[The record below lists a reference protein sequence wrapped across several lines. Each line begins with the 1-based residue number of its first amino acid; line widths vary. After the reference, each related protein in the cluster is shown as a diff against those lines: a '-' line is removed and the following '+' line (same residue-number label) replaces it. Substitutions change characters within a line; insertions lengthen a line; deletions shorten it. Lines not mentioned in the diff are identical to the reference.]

1 LSNDENSGL
10 EPLGFEFSWFI
21 KKLGGMKKMGYTHY
35 FSRKVREIE
44 REKFSAIVA
53 DFKKLLPLFKVL
65 DVQLASGNGTGEP
78 VLGDEEVVF
87 NGNTHCGHPQN
98 KNVVIPWP
106 SDNPKFGVAKSG
118 EQALCDTWFAGVV
131 LNQRMCN
138 GDCSYE
144 TFYFP
149 RRIPQRSTE
158 RNGYYFDCCK
168 TAFRPYD
175 LAVQVFLIIA
185 KHHLGKAI
193 VVESDGNARQWLDA
207 VKLCENV
214 LDYGSDFELGEQGS
228 LEKMSNQE
236 LAATPKEEAVF
247 DQRTSAWATRTVIAK
262 RKGDQE

>member
-1 LSNDENSGL
+1 LNGENSGL
-10 EPLGFEFSWFI
+10 EPLGFEFSRFK
-21 KKLGGMKKMGYTHY
+21 KKLGGMKKMGYSHY
-35 FSRKVREIE
+35 WHRNEREIE
-44 REKFSAIVA
+44 KKKFGAIVA

-65 DVQLASGNGTGEP
+65 DVQLAGGNGTGEP
-78 VLGDEEVVF
+78 VINDQEVVF

-98 KNVVIPWP
+98 KNIVIPWP

-131 LNQRMCN
+131 LNQRICN

-149 RRIPQRSTE
+149 RRIPQQYSTE

-185 KHHLGKAI
+185 KHHLGKAM
-193 VVESDGNARQWLDA
+193 VVKSDGDVRQWLDA

-214 LDYGSDFELGEQGS
+214 LNYGSDFQLGEQGS
-228 LEKMSNQE
+228 LAEMNKQE
-236 LAATPKEEAVF
+236 LAATPKEDVVF
-247 DQRTSAWATRTVIAK
+247 DQKTSAWATRTLTAK
-262 RKGDQE
+262 RKGDQK